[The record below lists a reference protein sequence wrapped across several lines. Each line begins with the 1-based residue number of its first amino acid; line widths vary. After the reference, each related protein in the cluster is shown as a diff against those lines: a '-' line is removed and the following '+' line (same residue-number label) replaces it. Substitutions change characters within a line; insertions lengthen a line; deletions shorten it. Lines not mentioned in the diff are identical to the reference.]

1 MPISVIPI
9 SGISKTIQQNVYFK
23 IIKDIVDSIDIPYN
37 SLIVV
42 HKDIETTLTDNTPN
56 TTNLHNSNTPTTISK
71 RRIVAKI
78 EEDYDEEEVTTL
90 TPYENLSYPI
100 FIDND
105 INTYIHPL
113 YIKTNI
119 TISFSY
125 VSPSK
130 SEANRIRDT
139 LRINISKMR
148 NINIHEL
155 EYNILIP
162 TEVEDFIAD
171 IYDLKSRL
179 FSQPL
184 EDYFREH
191 STKRVF
197 LLTDTANKENASLA
211 IYEKQIRII
220 GTFDINS
227 IPEKLEID
235 NENNNYTITF
245 NYNLSLDLPKF
256 FILKYP
262 VTICNRLLPPKY
274 LRHIEELK
282 LNTKEEY
289 KKNLNYTN
297 FGTYNLSIFEA
308 HRQLENRI
316 DIKFPKNVPIYD
328 EFNIQQGHNGY
339 MIIYSFL
346 TTIDETNKKFL
357 FNLKDLEP
365 YTFTEPI
372 LNYIQNTERN
382 YITQPYQS
390 FLYLGLYQDDT
401 HFDNN
406 ILTLDSNLNLSS
418 IKELS
423 LVKTTRVT
431 LSFLLDITSLDERAL
446 NRLLSNTPILLIYL
460 EEYIKL
466 HSYFKNEL
474 PNLNITISNY
484 YKTLLI
490 IINHFI
496 QLDNLDTLSSIV
508 SIIKN
513 DPYLYNSFFA
523 FMYNNYPNLYSYLER
538 NSLVS
543 SSSFNT
549 NINTNYIDSNIYFQ
563 RTVMFNSILALR
575 KET

>member
-1 MPISVIPI
+1 MPIFVIPI
-9 SGISKTIQQNVYFK
+9 PSTFKTIKQNIYFK
-23 IIKDIVDSIDIPYN
+23 LIRDIVDSINIPYN
-37 SLIVV
+37 SLIVI
-42 HKDIETTLTDNTPN
+42 HKDIETTLTDNTSN
-56 TTNLHNSNTPTTISK
+56 TTNLNNLNKPTTVFK
-71 RRIVAKI
+71 RRIIAKI
-78 EEDYDEEEVTTL
+78 EEDYDEDEVTSL

-119 TISFSY
+119 TLSFSY
-125 VSPSK
+125 ISPSK
-130 SEANRIRDT
+130 AEANRIRDI
-139 LRINISKMR
+139 LRVNISKMR

-155 EYNILIP
+155 DYNILIP
-162 TEVEDFIAD
+162 TEVEDFISD

-179 FSQPL
+179 FPQSL

-197 LLTDTANKENASLA
+197 PLTDTTNKENASLA

-227 IPEKLEID
+227 IPEKIEID

-262 VTICNRLLPPKY
+262 VTICNKLIPSKY
-274 LRHIEELK
+274 LKHIEELK

-289 KKNLNYTN
+289 KKNINYTN

-328 EFNIQQGHNGY
+328 EFNITSGHDGY

-346 TTIDETNKKFL
+346 TTIDETNKRFL
-357 FNLKDLEP
+357 FNLRNLEP

-372 LNYIQNTERN
+372 LNFIQTTERN

-390 FLYLGLYQDDT
+390 FLYLGLYQDDI

-418 IKELS
+418 KKDLS

-431 LSFLLDITSLDERAL
+431 LSFLVDISSLNENVL
-446 NRLLSNTPILLIYL
+446 NRLFSNTTIFLIFL
-460 EEYIKL
+460 EEFIKL
-466 HSYFKNEL
+466 HSYLKNEIS
-474 PNLNITISNY
+474 NLNVNISNY
-484 YKTLLI
+484 YKSLLLTF
-490 IINHFI
+490 NHFI
-496 QLDNLDTLSSIV
+496 QIDDLSILSSII
-508 SIIKN
+508 SLIKK
-513 DPYLYNSFFA
+513 DPYLYNSFFS
-523 FMYNNYPNLYSYLER
+523 FMYNDFFNLYSYLER
-538 NSLVS
+538 NSLI
-543 SSSFNT
+543 SSFSFNS
-549 NINTNYIDSNIYFQ
+549 NINNNYKDSDIYIM
-563 RTVMFNSILALR
+563 RTIMFNSILALR
-575 KET
+575 KE